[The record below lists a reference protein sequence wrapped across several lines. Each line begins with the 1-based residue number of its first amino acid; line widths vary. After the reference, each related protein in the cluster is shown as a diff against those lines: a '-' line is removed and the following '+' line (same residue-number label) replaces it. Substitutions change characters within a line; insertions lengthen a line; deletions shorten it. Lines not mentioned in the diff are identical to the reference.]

1 MSLKRDY
8 KIQHMLN
15 LSYFKNLLEKE
26 KTIILSQ
33 LKKLAR
39 ISPKGGNDWE
49 INPPETTNVQVSEAG
64 EMANVFTKMEADM
77 EIEKS
82 LESELTNVDEALQR
96 IEKGN
101 YGICENGDEISED
114 RLKANPTAKTC
125 VEHF

>member
-1 MSLKRDY
+1 
-8 KIQHMLN
+8 MLN

-39 ISPKGGNDWE
+39 KSPKSNDWE

-64 EMANVFTKMEADM
+64 EMANVFTKMETDM

-82 LESELTNVDEALQR
+82 LESELTDVDDALQR

-101 YGICENGDEISED
+101 YGVCESGDAISED

-125 VEHF
+125 MEHF

>member
-1 MSLKRDY
+1 
-8 KIQHMLN
+8 MLN

-26 KTIILSQ
+26 KKIILSQ

-39 ISPKGGNDWE
+39 LSSKGGDWE
-49 INPPETTNVQVSEAG
+49 INPPDTANVQVSEAG
-64 EMANVFTKMEADM
+64 EMANVFTKMETDM

-82 LESELTNVDEALQR
+82 LETELSEVDDALQR

-101 YGICENGDEISED
+101 YGKCENGDEISED

>member
-1 MSLKRDY
+1 
-8 KIQHMLN
+8 MLN

-39 ISPKGGNDWE
+39 ISSKGGDWE
-49 INPPETTNVQVSEAG
+49 IKPPETSNVQVSEAG
-64 EMANVFTKMEADM
+64 EMADVFTKMETDM
-77 EIEKS
+77 EIEKN
-82 LESELTNVDEALQR
+82 LEVELTEVDDALLR

-101 YGICENGDEISED
+101 YGMCENGDEISED
-114 RLKANPTAKTC
+114 RLRANPTAKTC

>member
-1 MSLKRDY
+1 
-8 KIQHMLN
+8 MLN

-26 KTIILSQ
+26 KTIVLSQ

-39 ISPKGGNDWE
+39 RSPKGGDDWE
-49 INPPETTNVQVSEAG
+49 INPPETANVQMSEAG
-64 EMANVFTKMEADM
+64 EMADVFTKMGIDIETEKNL
-77 EIEKS
+77 EIE
-82 LESELTNVDEALQR
+82 LNDVDDALKR

-101 YGICENGDEISED
+101 YGVCESGDEISED